1 MIFISIE
8 SFLKLGGLVESVSV
22 GALLLEETCELA
34 SKMLSATCPTPLPFR
49 LLRTIAQMAQ
59 RVLYTDADF
68 EADGRCITFARYL
81 CPSLPL
87 RIFTLKHTVELS
99 KRSAKFFF
107 HHPTASAESNYEAWL
122 AQLKAYLKKWKRTGG
137 AAGNRVACALS
148 TRTMVTVVCQVAQE
162 LGLHCGAT
170 TRARRVTTS
179 RIKSLLTRQ
188 GIGWTSRS
196 SPSRRR

>member
-49 LLRTIAQMAQ
+49 LRRTIARMAQ

-107 HHPTASAESNYEAWL
+107 HHPTASRAESNY
-122 AQLKAYLKKWKRTGG
+122 
-137 AAGNRVACALS
+137 
-148 TRTMVTVVCQVAQE
+148 
-162 LGLHCGAT
+162 
-170 TRARRVTTS
+170 ARH
-179 RIKSLLTRQ
+179 
-188 GIGWTSRS
+188 GWRSSKPTSRS
-196 SPSRRR
+196 GSGPAELPATESRAPSRLGPW